1 MTSEPEQQRRKVV
14 RELISRMSPP
24 DVIEYAI
31 GCAVLYLWSRGIGTL
46 PDRLER
52 RARELTEPSTFLISP
67 EGAGPEWRE
76 FIFRHHEW
84 LISYVHLGWYQGRD
98 ILCNL
103 ADDLMIEG
111 ESLPLWLQKF
121 VVWAAKDGAKAR
133 RNRGR
138 NGRKE
143 RDPYDKVHRDYSI
156 AMAVRLIVE
165 LCGFRPTRNPHTK
178 KTSAPECGCSI
189 VVKALEGVGINMS
202 EANVAAIWRATKR
215 AQAFRPS
222 SIDPLLVVANV
233 QN

>member
-1 MTSEPEQQRRKVV
+1 
-14 RELISRMSPP
+14 MSPP

-46 PDRLER
+46 PDSLER
-52 RARELTEPSTFLISP
+52 RARESTEPSTFLISP

-76 FIFRHHEW
+76 FIFRHHEL

-103 ADDLMIEG
+103 ADEIIMEG

-133 RNRGR
+133 WKRGR
-138 NGRKE
+138 NGRKG
-143 RDPYDKVHRDYSI
+143 RDPYDNVHRDYSI
-156 AMAVRLIVE
+156 AVAVHVIVE
-165 LCGFRPTRNPHTK
+165 LCGFRPTRNPHTR

-202 EANVAAIWRATKR
+202 EANVAAIWRATKKGTSIL
-215 AQAFRPS
+215 ALLDRPIIRRRTRS
-222 SIDPLLVVANV
+222 ELMHS
-233 QN
+233 Q